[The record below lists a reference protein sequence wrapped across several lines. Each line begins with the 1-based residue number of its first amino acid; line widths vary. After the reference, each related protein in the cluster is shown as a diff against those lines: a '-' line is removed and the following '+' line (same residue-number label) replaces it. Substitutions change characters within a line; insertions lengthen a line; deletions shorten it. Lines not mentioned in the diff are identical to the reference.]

1 MWSFAALCDEFCVS
15 SRLFMKLDL
24 APSRESL
31 LHFLEQLRRGYPRM
45 TRLRRRDDGTLVL
58 DEESSEAAER
68 RYVRVDPASLRF
80 GFYGA
85 PDAGSYLAFANL
97 ILNQAPVHLSFSD
110 LDYDYLEAVF
120 TFELEY
126 RGNHD
131 ELVAET
137 LFGDHPLIG
146 ALSGGDMRII
156 DCQPFLGVALG
167 GDCDRQLFMEI
178 KGRTST
184 FEVRTGEYEANPLSV
199 VVTARQYWGFGSLRD
214 LVAAHRELVRIAER
228 FASERAVP
236 RVVQPLAAAIESRG

>member
-31 LHFLEQLRRGYPRM
+31 LHFLEQVRRGYPRM
-45 TRLRRRDDGTLVL
+45 TRLRRRDESALVL
-58 DEESSEAAER
+58 DEEVGEGSER
-68 RYVRVDPASLRF
+68 RYLRVDPASLRF

-85 PDAGSYLAFANL
+85 KDSGSFLAYSNL

-110 LDYDYLEAVF
+110 LDYDYLECLF

-146 ALSGGDMRII
+146 PLGGEGMRII
-156 DCQPFLGVALG
+156 DCQPFLGVTLG
-167 GDCDRQLFMEI
+167 GDCDRQVFLEI

-199 VVTARQYWGFGSLRD
+199 VVTARQYWGFGKQRD

-228 FASERAVP
+228 FAVERAVP
-236 RVVQPLAAAIESRG
+236 RVVQPLAAAIESRS